1 MLNSLLTDS
10 FFLDFE
16 LFFWKCYLKTNT
28 GGARF
33 LVLEKYSG
41 AIWVKPEINT
51 LVLKLGIKNIS
62 PNGIELKSISILLK
76 RKKAALV

>member
-1 MLNSLLTDS
+1 MFNSLLTD
-10 FFLDFE
+10 FFWDFE

-41 AIWVKPEINT
+41 AIWVKPETNT
-51 LVLKLGIKNIS
+51 FVLKSGIKNIS
-62 PNGIELKSISILLK
+62 PNGNELKNNSILLK
-76 RKKAALV
+76 RKKAAFV